1 MGRWWNGGGM
11 VWEDGGMVWEGG
23 GMMLKI
29 IRSIAIN
36 FCKRSTKPKKVFR
49 SSEIHMIIFN
59 FYFRSSEPLIYL
71 SLHVKICSNRPNFYN
86 FLKF

>member
-29 IRSIAIN
+29 IRSIAII
-36 FCKRSTKPKKVFR
+36 FCKRSTKPKKAFR
-49 SSEIHMIIFN
+49 SSEIHMIKSFI
-59 FYFRSSEPLIYL
+59 
-71 SLHVKICSNRPNFYN
+71 RPNI
-86 FLKF
+86 

>member
-1 MGRWWNGGGM
+1 MVWEGGGMVWEGDRMMWEVGGM

-36 FCKRSTKPKKVFR
+36 FCKRSTKPRKVFR
-49 SSEIHMIIFN
+49 SSEIHMIKSFI
-59 FYFRSSEPLIYL
+59 
-71 SLHVKICSNRPNFYN
+71 RPNI
-86 FLKF
+86 